1 MGTQSLINWINELKG
16 NPKIK
21 QKIDAKLNEFVLL
34 KESPEEWFSELCFC
48 ILTANSTAERCMKVQ
63 QQVGAGFK
71 NLPLKELKKKMKLA
85 SCRFYNKR
93 AEYIVEA
100 REKFNP
106 LLVKQFAD
114 KNPLHAREWLV
125 ENIKGIGMKEASHF
139 LRNIGYNIAIAD
151 FHIIDI
157 LKRYRFLPA
166 GMVLNIKNYFWIE
179 KKLSELAKKFGMTLG
194 ELDLYLWYMETGK
207 ILK

>member
-1 MGTQSLINWINELKG
+1 MNELKG

-21 QKIDAKLNEFVLL
+21 KKIDDKLREFASL
-34 KESPEEWFSELCFC
+34 KEHPERWFSELCYC
-48 ILTANSTAERCMKVQ
+48 ILTANSTAEMCMKVQ
-63 QQVGAGFK
+63 QQVGEGFK
-71 NLPLKELKKKMKLA
+71 NLPLKQLKKKMKSA

-100 REKFNP
+100 REKFDP
-106 LLVKQFAD
+106 LIVKQLAD
-114 KNPLHAREWLV
+114 KNPMQAREWLAD
-125 ENIKGIGMKEASHF
+125 EKSEGHIKGIGRKEASHF

-166 GMVLNIKNYFWIE
+166 GMVLNWKNYIVIE
-179 KKLSELAKKFGMTLG
+179 DKLKWLAKRFEMSLG

>member
-1 MGTQSLINWINELKG
+1 MGTYELIKRVEEMRT

-21 QKIDAKLNEFVLL
+21 TKVDEKL
-34 KESPEEWFSELCFC
+34 KEFASLKNNPDKWFYELCYC
-48 ILTANSTAERCMKVQ
+48 ILTANSTAEMCINVQ
-63 QQVGAGFK
+63 KRVGEGFK
-71 NLPLKELKKKMKLA
+71 NLPLKQLKKTMKDS

-100 REKFNP
+100 REVFDP
-106 LLVKQFAD
+106 FLVKNMAD
-114 KNPLHAREWLV
+114 KDPERARDWLAD
-125 ENIKGIGMKEASHF
+125 NIKGIGMKEASHF
-139 LRNIGYNIAIAD
+139 LRNIGYQIAIAD
-151 FHIIDI
+151 FHIVDI

-166 GMVLNIKNYFWIE
+166 GMVLNRKNYLIIE
-179 KKLSELAKKFGMTLG
+179 RKLRDMAKDFRMTLG